1 MNKLK
6 LNTEMK
12 LKILIQKSKYN
23 NRREN
28 NNL

>member
-1 MNKLK
+1 MSILN

-12 LKILIQKSKYN
+12 LKILIQKSKYI